1 MKHRFLAHPLAVLL
15 MMILLTFSQF
25 VVAAYACADAL
36 ASLPT
41 APAMVQMAD
50 MSDCVDMKA
59 NQQPLVCKA
68 HCQKDS
74 QLEAHKTPDLPAPQ
88 LFILFYLAPLFDSYL
103 PMANQQL
110 AAPPTLLASSP
121 PLRIQYQVFRN

>member
-1 MKHRFLAHPLAVLL
+1 MKYRFLAHPLAVLL
-15 MMILLTFSQF
+15 IMILLTFSQF

-36 ASLPT
+36 ASLPK

-59 NQQPLVCKA
+59 SQQPLVCKA

-74 QLEAHKTPDLPAPQ
+74 QSEAHKTPNLPTPQ
-88 LFILFYLAPLFDSYL
+88 LFTLFQLAPLVDSYL
-103 PMANQQL
+103 PMPNQQL
-110 AAPPTLLASSP
+110 AAPPALLASSV